1 MMFMGTKVR
10 KKCEN
15 SIIWKLI
22 NINLF
27 CISVDLC
34 YLCMLKIRLMISVE
48 GLCVE
53 FSAKPLFTNAS
64 FVVNDRDRIALVGKN
79 GAGKST
85 LLKILCG
92 MQHPTSGVVSI
103 PNDTTIGYLP
113 QVMNLQDDTTVR
125 EEAQKAFSAVR
136 AMKARID
143 QMNQQLAERTDY
155 ESDDYLAL
163 VERFTQEHER
173 YLMMGADNYEA
184 EIERTLVGLGF
195 ERTDLERPTSEFSG
209 GWRMRIELAKILL
222 QKPDVLLL
230 DEPTN
235 HLDIESIQWLEQFL
249 AQSAKAVVLVS
260 HDRAFINNV
269 SNRTLEI
276 SCGHIIDYK
285 VKYDEYVVLRKERRE
300 QQQRAYENQQKEI
313 ADMRQFIERFRYQ
326 ATKAVQVQQKIK
338 QLEKIVPI
346 EIDEVDN
353 SAMHLKFPPCLRSGD
368 YPVIC
373 EDVKKAYG
381 EHTVFSQV
389 NLTIKRGEKVAF
401 VGKNGEGKSTL
412 VKCIMGEIPFE
423 GNLKIGHNIQIGY
436 FAQNQAQLL
445 DESLTV
451 FQTIDHVA
459 KGEIRL
465 KIKNILGAFMFGGE
479 ASDKFVRVLSG
490 GERSRLAMIRL
501 LLEPVNL
508 LILDE
513 PTNHL
518 DMASKDVLKEAI
530 KAFDGTAIIV
540 SHDREFLDGLV
551 SKVYEF
557 GGGRVREHLGGIYD
571 FLQTKQI
578 SELNELGKATKNS
591 QGGNKI
597 FPGREQNIPKVGIS
611 DEVPAKSVSYAERKD
626 QQKKL
631 RKAERAVEDSERK
644 INDMERRLK
653 ELDELLMDPANASD
667 MELVTEYT
675 SIKKALDEEVERW
688 EKLSEELEQL
698 T

>member
-1 MMFMGTKVR
+1 M
-10 KKCEN
+10 
-15 SIIWKLI
+15 
-22 NINLF
+22 
-27 CISVDLC
+27 
-34 YLCMLKIRLMISVE
+34 
-48 GLCVE
+48 E
-53 FSAKPLFTNAS
+53 FGVKPLFVDAS
-64 FVVNDRDRIALVGKN
+64 FVVNDKDRIALVGKN

-92 MQHPTSGVVSI
+92 KQRPTAGVVAI

-125 EEAQKAFSAVR
+125 QEAQKAFANVQQLKDHVDR
-136 AMKARID
+136 L
-143 QMNQQLAERTDY
+143 NQQLAERTDY
-155 ESDDYLAL
+155 ESDDYMAL
-163 VERFTQEHER
+163 VEKFTAEHER
-173 YLMMGADNYEA
+173 YLMMGAENKEA
-184 EIERTLVGLGF
+184 ELERTLTGLGF
-195 ERTDLERPTSEFSG
+195 VRSDFDRPTAEFSG

-222 QKPDVLLL
+222 QRPDVLLL

-249 AQSAKAVVLVS
+249 AQSASAVVLVS
-260 HDRAFINNV
+260 HDRAFINHV
-269 SNRTLEI
+269 TNRTLEI
-276 SCGHIIDYK
+276 SCGQIIDYK
-285 VKYDEYVVLRKERRE
+285 VKYDEYVVLRQERRE
-300 QQQRAYENQQKEI
+300 QQLRAYENQQKEM
-313 ADMRQFIERFRYQ
+313 AEMKAFIERFRYQ

-346 EIDEVDN
+346 EIDEVDR

-373 EDVKKAYG
+373 EEVKKAY
-381 EHTVFSQV
+381 HHLVFDHV

-423 GNLKIGHNIQIGY
+423 GNLKVGHNIQIGY

-451 FQTIDHVA
+451 FQTIDYVA
-459 KGEIRL
+459 KGEVRL
-465 KIKNILGAFMFGGE
+465 KINDILGAFMFGGE
-479 ASDKFVRVLSG
+479 ASEKKVKVLSG

-551 SKVYEF
+551 TKVYEF
-557 GGGRVREHLGGIYD
+557 GGGQVREHLGGIYD
-571 FLQTKQI
+571 FLQSRKI
-578 SELNELGKATKNS
+578 DELSELGKSVATKME
-591 QGGNKI
+591 
-597 FPGREQNIPKVGIS
+597 PAATTP
-611 DEVPAKSVSYAERKD
+611 PAKTGNTSYAEHKE
-626 QQKKL
+626 QQKRLK
-631 RKAERAVEDSERK
+631 RAEKAVKESETK
-644 INDMERRLK
+644 IEKMEQRLK
-653 ELDELLMDPANASD
+653 ELDELLMIPENASD
-667 MELVTEYT
+667 MTLVTEYT
-675 SIKKALDEEVERW
+675 STKKALDEEVERW
-688 EKLSEELEQL
+688 EQLSEELASL
-698 T
+698 SA